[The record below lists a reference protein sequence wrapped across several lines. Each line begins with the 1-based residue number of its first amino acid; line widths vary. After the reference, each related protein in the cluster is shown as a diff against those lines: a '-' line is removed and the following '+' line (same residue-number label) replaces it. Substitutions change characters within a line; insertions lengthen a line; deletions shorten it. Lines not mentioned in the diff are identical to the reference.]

1 MIFPITT
8 PPTTITRI
16 TLMTDSFILR
26 AVLAGLGVA
35 LAAGPLGCFIVWR
48 RMAYFG
54 DTLSHAGLTGVAL
67 GLLLGVSPAIG
78 MVAVGAAT
86 GVLLL
91 LLQRQRRIPAD
102 TLLGILSHAALAS
115 GLIAVSFIDKV
126 RVDLLGYLFGDI
138 LAVDWQDV
146 AWVYGGGVVIL
157 AGLALHWRQLV
168 ILTVHEDM
176 AAAEGVPVARTR
188 LVFTLLIAVA
198 VAVAMKIVGIL
209 LVTAMLIIPA
219 AAARPISRSP
229 EVMAVAAAVTGC
241 LAVIGGLKA
250 SLVWDLPSGPAIV
263 AVAVALF
270 VVALAARRG
279 FQPGHKT

>member
-1 MIFPITT
+1 
-8 PPTTITRI
+8 
-16 TLMTDSFILR
+16 MTDNFILR
-26 AVLAGLGVA
+26 AILAGLGVA
-35 LAAGPLGCFIVWR
+35 LAAGPLGCFVVWR

-54 DTLSHAGLTGVAL
+54 DTLSHAGLTGIAV
-67 GLLLGVSPAIG
+67 GLLLGVSPTIA
-78 MVAVGAAT
+78 MAAVGAGT

-102 TLLGILSHAALAS
+102 TLLGILSHAALAG

-138 LAVDWQDV
+138 LAVDWTDI
-146 AWVYGGGVVIL
+146 AWVYGGGAVIL
-157 AGLALHWRQLV
+157 AGLALNWRQLV
-168 ILTVHEDM
+168 TLTVHEDM

-188 LVFTLLIAVA
+188 LVFTLLIALA

-219 AAARPISRSP
+219 AAARPLSRSP
-229 EVMAVAAAVTGC
+229 EAMALGAAAAGC

-263 AVAVALF
+263 AAAVVLF
-270 VVALAARRG
+270 VAALAARRG
-279 FQPGHKT
+279 FLSAQKT